1 MAKKNNNEE
10 RIDILQVGMNQME
23 LVDFRMYELK
33 EDGKIYEGIYGIN
46 IAKVKEIIKYPN
58 LIKIPSKDS
67 LIEGIYNLRGEVIP
81 IVSLARWLGITEPPD
96 IKTKKV
102 IITIF
107 NNITVGFIV
116 HDAKRIRRVSWRFVK
131 PPSEVLR
138 HQYGNKIVGTIN
150 LDEEHVMLILDFESI
165 CEELGIFSE
174 EDVKRIKDTAIHE
187 VERKQKKAK
196 VLVADDSATARK
208 IIRAAVEPIAEKIIE
223 AKDGQEAWDALNR
236 LYEETEGEIE
246 NAVDVVITDVEMP
259 NMDGYR
265 FTKLIKE
272 DERFRKIPVVMNTSL
287 SGSANLQKAK
297 EVGVDDF
304 CTKFIAEEFAKAV
317 LRHI

>member
-1 MAKKNNNEE
+1 MEDK
-10 RIDILQVGMNQME
+10 IDILRVGTNQME
-23 LVDFRMYELK
+23 LVDFRMYEEK
-33 EDGKIYEGIYGIN
+33 EDGTIYEGIYGIN

-58 LIKIPSKDS
+58 LIRIPSKNS

-81 IVSLARWLGITEPPD
+81 IVSLARWLNIKEPKD

-138 HQYGNKIVGTIN
+138 HQYGNKIIGTIN
-150 LDEEHVMLILDFESI
+150 LDEEHVMIILDFESI

-174 EDVKRIKDTAIHE
+174 EDVKRIQETA
-187 VERKQKKAK
+187 ERISEGKKKAK
-196 VLVADDSATARK
+196 ILIADDSTTARK
-208 IIRAAVEPIAEKIIE
+208 IIKQAVAPLAEKIIE
-223 AKDGQEAWDALNR
+223 TTDGQEAWDTLNK
-236 LYEETEGEIE
+236 LYEETNGDISK
-246 NAVDVVITDVEMP
+246 AVDIIITDVEMP

-265 FTKLIKE
+265 LTKLIKN
-272 DERFRKIPVVMNTSL
+272 DERFRHIPVVMNTSL
-287 SGSANLQKAK
+287 SGNANLQKAK

-304 CTKFIAEEFAKAV
+304 CTKFIADEFTKAV
-317 LRHI
+317 AKNLQLER